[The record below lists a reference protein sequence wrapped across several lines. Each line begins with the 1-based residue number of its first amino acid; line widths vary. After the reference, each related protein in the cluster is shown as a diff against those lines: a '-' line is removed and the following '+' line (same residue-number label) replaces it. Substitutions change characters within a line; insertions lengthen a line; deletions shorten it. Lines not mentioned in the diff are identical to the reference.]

1 MRPLIGYVAAASMV
15 ADAFTARDDGGVE
28 TKMTEVGCGVSPK
41 VGRLPDPPHAVS
53 PAIVPMATKDKT
65 ALQSIMTFT
74 PYSYC
79 SKTHRKAIQP
89 QEVVEPVVELTN

>member
-1 MRPLIGYVAAASMV
+1 
-15 ADAFTARDDGGVE
+15 
-28 TKMTEVGCGVSPK
+28 
-41 VGRLPDPPHAVS
+41 
-53 PAIVPMATKDKT
+53 MATKDKT